1 MIDSG
6 VSASWEPGEIIYE
19 AGSHPQEAYLILEG
33 FVNIETKDGLK
44 LNKLGGES
52 AWFHQTGS
60 SGMPA
65 VFWPACWH
73 CARNTMAIS
82 NAVQIGNALFKGNE
96 ISDTRT
102 HPDVH
107 PQRTPIA

>member
-44 LNKLGGES
+44 LNKLGVGEIFGES
-52 AWFHQTGS
+52 SILLNIPRTVTVRVCDQKLVAKKIPKSFFTK
-60 SGMPA
+60 M
-65 VFWPACWH
+65 
-73 CARNTMAIS
+73 MKS
-82 NAVQIGNALFKGNE
+82 NVILGALIRKTQIRLLEF
-96 ISDTRT
+96 
-102 HPDVH
+102 
-107 PQRTPIA
+107 